1 MTTRDDSRKLH
12 ATRFVEHFVGQDQAS
27 TVPNESNS
35 FKPTRALLIN
45 SMSSLALSV
54 GARLLDFVGAVEA
67 SACDDM
73 SGHGVECIAEG
84 ELVGQVD
91 LGVQC
96 EELEDVGVWP
106 VRARGLGPAQPRWP
120 KGPLPCLSPGIGLGS
135 VRPFSGMPLSEGSM
149 PSVSAWVAGFAK
161 GRRVLD
167 DEHEFRCFGWRRCP
181 GEGG

>member
-106 VRARGLGPAQPRWP
+106 VRARGLGAGPAAVAKRAFAVFE
-120 KGPLPCLSPGIGLGS
+120 PGDRARVGEAVLGN
-135 VRPFSGMPLSEGSM
+135 
-149 PSVSAWVAGFAK
+149 AA
-161 GRRVLD
+161 
-167 DEHEFRCFGWRRCP
+167 
-181 GEGG
+181 